1 MRNIEDHNINPIDK
15 SYIFTSPAIWPMI
28 EYELDIAQRLLD
40 QGKKVFWVRC
50 EGDESFCPA
59 NIFKKK
65 RICAECISKSNN
77 AVKWIGENK
86 NFQILK
92 KKISL
97 STNQKQTLKN
107 ICLNFNHPEKMQKN
121 DIIFD
126 DWKNT
131 IVSTLQT
138 LEKKFFLNVD
148 LDKKIHRNVI
158 KNLVETYYF
167 AMKEIVNSANLEVY
181 IFNGRMSGYRPIMR
195 ICQKNEIPMYTYE
208 FPNQGFKRYFLCK
221 NNYSHDLIFK
231 SKQFLTFYNDHYF
244 SEDKKIALGKIW
256 LDKRIYGKVKMGI
269 EENFS
274 KSQIV
279 GKIPEY
285 MRAEDR
291 IKILISLSTEWEVG
305 GVIEN
310 KRYFFN
316 NQYNS
321 IKKIIN
327 YYEKNNKLLF
337 IIKIHPQ
344 HKNFDTELEQ
354 DYKKFDLYENVK
366 VISSDNFYDTY
377 EIIKNS
383 DIVMTFISLIGPE
396 SAYLGKRVICI
407 GPSSYEYFELSNNP
421 KTSSEL
427 FDLLNHFK
435 KDQDYD
441 FNQAKINACK
451 WAFARSWSGT
461 KTKYIFKDNLNKL
474 YMIKNNNKMSIK
486 SDLFYHYYNNIFKI
500 YYLFKRLLLK
510 KKINYSNFK
519 KVFKVFKDD
528 IY

>member
-1 MRNIEDHNINPIDK
+1 MRNIEDHNINPTDK

-97 STNQKQTLKN
+97 LTNQKQTLKN
-107 ICLNFNHPEKMQKN
+107 ICLNFTHPEKIQKN

-231 SKQFLTFYNDHYF
+231 SKQLLTFYNDHYF
-244 SEDKKIALGKIW
+244 SENKKIALGKIW
-256 LDKRIYGKVKMGI
+256 LDKRMYGKVKMGI

-274 KSQIV
+274 KNQIV
-279 GKIPEY
+279 GNIPEY
-285 MRAEDR
+285 MKDEDR

-310 KRYFFN
+310 KRYFYN

-321 IKKIIN
+321 IKKIVN
-327 YYEKNNKLLF
+327 YFEKNNKFLF

-344 HKNFDTELEQ
+344 YKNFDKKLEQ

-366 VISSDNFYDTY
+366 VVSSDNLYDTY
-377 EIIKNS
+377 SIINKS
-383 DIVMTFISLIGPE
+383 DIVITFISLTGPE

-407 GPSSYEYFELSNNP
+407 GPSSYELFKLSENP
-421 KTSSEL
+421 KTPNEL
-427 FDLLNHFK
+427 FDLILKFK
-435 KDQDYD
+435 KDQNYD

-461 KTKYIFKDNLNKL
+461 KSKYIFKDKFNNLL
-474 YMIKNNNKMSIK
+474 MIKNSNKTKIK
-486 SDLFYHYYNNIFKI
+486 SNIFYHYYNNIFKV
-500 YYLFKRLLLK
+500 YYLIKKLILK
-510 KKINYSNFK
+510 NKINYSNYK
-519 KVFKVFKDD
+519 KIFKVFKDD
-528 IY
+528 TY